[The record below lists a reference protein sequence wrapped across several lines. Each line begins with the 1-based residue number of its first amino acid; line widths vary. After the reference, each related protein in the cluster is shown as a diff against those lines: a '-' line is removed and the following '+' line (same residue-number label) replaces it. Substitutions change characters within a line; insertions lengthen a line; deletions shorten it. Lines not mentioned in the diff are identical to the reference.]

1 MDRLYSP
8 WRYGYV
14 TSTSQP
20 QEECVFCAASA
31 GACDPLIVARGATA
45 YVILNLYPYNSGHVM
60 VVPVRHAASL
70 ADLTRDELAELM
82 TLTQRAEIALTEVY
96 RPQGINVGLNL
107 GRAAGAGIAD
117 HLHIHLVP
125 RWTGDTNFM
134 SVVGQTRVL
143 PEEVPASADRL
154 RPAFE
159 RLEKGNGGI
168 GNGT

>member
-20 QEECVFCAASA
+20 VDGCVFCGAVAA
-31 GACDPLIVARGATA
+31 DPLVIARGVSAF
-45 YVILNLYPYNSGHVM
+45 VILNLYPYNSGHLM
-60 VVPVRHAASL
+60 VVPARHVASL
-70 ADLTRDELAELM
+70 AELSADELAELM
-82 TLTQRAEIALTEVY
+82 TLVQRAEIALTDVY

-125 RWTGDTNFM
+125 RWLGDTNFM
-134 SVVGQTRVL
+134 PLIGEVKVLSEHLETTR
-143 PEEVPASADRL
+143 ARL
-154 RPAFE
+154 QSFF
-159 RLEKGNGGI
+159 G
-168 GNGT
+168 

>member
-20 QEECVFCAASA
+20 VDGCVFCGA
-31 GACDPLIVARGATA
+31 GAADPLVVARGVSAF
-45 YVILNLYPYNSGHVM
+45 VILNLYPYNSGHLM
-60 VVPVRHAASL
+60 VVPARHVASL
-70 ADLTRDELAELM
+70 AELSADELAELM
-82 TLTQRAEIALTEVY
+82 ALVQRAEIVLTEVY

-134 SVVGQTRVL
+134 SVVGATRVL
-143 PEEVPASADRL
+143 PEEVPASAERL
-154 RPAFE
+154 RPVFD
-159 RLEKGNGGI
+159 RLSHGRSHP
-168 GNGT
+168 